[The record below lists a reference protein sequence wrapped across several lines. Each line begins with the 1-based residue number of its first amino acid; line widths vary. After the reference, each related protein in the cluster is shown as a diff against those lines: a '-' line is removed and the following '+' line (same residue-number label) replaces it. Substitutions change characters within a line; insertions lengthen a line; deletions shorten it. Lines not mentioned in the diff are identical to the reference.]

1 MQQGINSEVRIAKMK
16 SSSPFYNTMILFLE
30 KIVSMVL
37 VLGTTII
44 LARMLGPYEY
54 GLINYLI
61 SVVTILI
68 PFGALGLNSVITNEI
83 IERSKMEEK
92 ILGTSLVLRF
102 FGVCIISI
110 CTYLLSALM
119 LTAYE
124 QNLLT
129 VLVFGNLFTCLYVF
143 DFWIQAKMMNKYS
156 SILRFGTILFGSLAK
171 VICVFLGMNIEHLI
185 YIYAI
190 EVAIIGIGFYIVYS
204 INSNKIKNLS
214 FSLSEAKSLLTR
226 SLWLMLSGVAAVI
239 YLKID
244 QVMLGE
250 MSGKYEVGIY
260 SVATKLSEVW
270 YFFPVAFVTSIFP
283 KLISKKKSGEGYLN
297 ALQFSSNIL
306 FLSSV
311 TLSIIITFL
320 SDYIISILYG
330 IEYLESSN
338 ILKIHIWASLFVFM
352 QALLQKWLIMEKYYN
367 ISLLSQLSGAIVNII
382 LNYIFIPKY
391 GAIGSAW
398 ATLFSYMFCSFI
410 VIGCFGRT
418 RVIFKCFVK
427 SFAFPFLLLI
437 KKEKLQYHFL
447 FEK

>member
-190 EVAIIGIGFYIVYS
+190 EVAIIGIGFY
-204 INSNKIKNLS
+204 
-214 FSLSEAKSLLTR
+214 
-226 SLWLMLSGVAAVI
+226 
-239 YLKID
+239 
-244 QVMLGE
+244 
-250 MSGKYEVGIY
+250 
-260 SVATKLSEVW
+260 
-270 YFFPVAFVTSIFP
+270 
-283 KLISKKKSGEGYLN
+283 
-297 ALQFSSNIL
+297 
-306 FLSSV
+306 
-311 TLSIIITFL
+311 
-320 SDYIISILYG
+320 
-330 IEYLESSN
+330 
-338 ILKIHIWASLFVFM
+338 
-352 QALLQKWLIMEKYYN
+352 
-367 ISLLSQLSGAIVNII
+367 
-382 LNYIFIPKY
+382 
-391 GAIGSAW
+391 
-398 ATLFSYMFCSFI
+398 
-410 VIGCFGRT
+410 
-418 RVIFKCFVK
+418 
-427 SFAFPFLLLI
+427 
-437 KKEKLQYHFL
+437 
-447 FEK
+447 